1 MDSYNS
7 DGNDPVK
14 LSGIINAL
22 RRELQEERAKRHTL
36 QSTHD
41 THVRKMARMEH
52 ALHTMANKTHGN
64 ETTTTTTDQGKVL
77 LDLGG
82 EQEEHLI
89 RRLQSRA
96 KHLLS
101 ALSKCQAQR
110 DDLQVHIEGQER
122 IKEWM
127 DEQLKALEQNNT
139 RLNMQLTQTIKQRD
153 DAIVQM
159 TADSEI
165 KDFLALQW
173 EQDRIKMHELDM
185 ICQEL
190 RDQKND
196 LAVQI
201 AADKTMKE
209 YMAGQLEVLEE
220 QEKRRT
226 GTRSKFRS
234 KGRY

>member
-1 MDSYNS
+1 MDNYNA
-7 DGNDPVK
+7 DGNDPLK
-14 LSGIINAL
+14 LAGIINAL
-22 RRELQEERAKRHTL
+22 RRELQEERAKRYSL
-36 QSTHD
+36 QATHD
-41 THVRKMARMEH
+41 SHLRKMARMEH
-52 ALHTMANKTHGN
+52 AMHTMANKTHGN
-64 ETTTTTTDQGKVL
+64 ETTTEQGN
-77 LDLGG
+77 

-101 ALSKCQAQR
+101 ALTKCQDQR
-110 DDLQVHIEGQER
+110 DDLQVQIEGQER
-122 IKEWM
+122 TKEWM
-127 DEQLKALEQNNT
+127 DDQLTALEQNNT
-139 RLNMQLTQTIKQRD
+139 RLDMQLVQTTKQRD

-159 TADSEI
+159 NADSEI

-173 EQDRIKMHELDM
+173 ENARIKLHELG
-185 ICQEL
+185 IVCQEL

-220 QEKRRT
+220 QEKRRAD
-226 GTRSKFRS
+226 GHQSKFRS

>member
-1 MDSYNS
+1 MDNYNS

-64 ETTTTTTDQGKVL
+64 ETTTTTDQGKVL

-139 RLNMQLTQTIKQRD
+139 RLNMQLAQTIKQRD